1 MISRFKN
8 RFEWR
13 KLALNRI
20 DRAELSIKNAHK
32 TIQLGKK
39 PRKAIQEAERELN
52 NAVKI
57 IEKFDFKLLR
67 AYSEIVETR
76 IKKLER

>member
-1 MISRFKN
+1 MFRNWKN

-13 KLALNRI
+13 KIALNRI
-20 DRAELSIKNAHK
+20 DNAELSMKNAK
-32 TIQLGKK
+32 QSIALGKK
-39 PRKAIQEAERELN
+39 PKRAMKEANRELN
-52 NAVKI
+52 KAMEI

-76 IKKLER
+76 IEKLER